1 MTLNDVE
8 QAVRNLIT
16 NQPMITTGSSG
27 EVVNS
32 LMSIISSYRNFRFLI
47 QNHPAQDSFKFNTMN
62 LAQRMESEMSNL
74 IVQTLQERGINLM
87 VYMPATAQFGGTQ
100 NPYLYGNMNATVN
113 ANLAPNMNSGVLGGQ
128 VVYNQPMQSPSFGQ
142 SNGVQYNQPMQYP
155 QAQFRPN
162 NMPRPVPMNQGM
174 MMKGTT
180 PMYPKTAA
188 PTQPISFGD
197 LSKPTVA
204 RPKPKNANFSI
215 STPTREPKFTG
226 GNHKNKHLNVNKVE
240 NIAPAPA
247 PMQAP
252 VQEYRQPEPV
262 MEEPVVPTPVE
273 APVQVESTPV
283 PPSKAAGRNYLLEL
297 LKK

>member
-16 NQPMITTGSSG
+16 NQPLVTTGSSG
-27 EVVNS
+27 EVINS

-74 IVQTLQERGINLM
+74 IVQTLQERGVNLM
-87 VYMPATAQFGGTQ
+87 VYMPATAQFGSTQ
-100 NPYLYGNMNATVN
+100 NPYLYGNMNASVN
-113 ANLAPNMNSGVLGGQ
+113 ANLAPNMNSGILGGQ

-162 NMPRPVPMNQGM
+162 NMPRPVPMNPGM

-204 RPKPKNANFSI
+204 RPKPKNPNFSI
-215 STPTREPKFTG
+215 STPSREPRLTG
-226 GNHKNKHLNVNKVE
+226 GSKNRSKPLVEHKVE
-240 NIAPAPA
+240 NK
-247 PMQAP
+247 
-252 VQEYRQPEPV
+252 PEPV
-262 MEEPVVPTPVE
+262 VHEYEQPAPVHVREPEPVQVVE
-273 APVQVESTPV
+273 APVYEEPQPQQAPA